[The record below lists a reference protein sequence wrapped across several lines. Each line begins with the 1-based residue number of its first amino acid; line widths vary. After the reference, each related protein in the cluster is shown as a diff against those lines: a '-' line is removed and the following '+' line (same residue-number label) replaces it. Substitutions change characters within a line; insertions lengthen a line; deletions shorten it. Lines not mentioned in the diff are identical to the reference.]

1 MQHLNESVSGAGRR
15 LAQAAW
21 LAHMQREN
29 LESLIL
35 TRQDSSPHAC
45 CQRAN
50 LLIHTQFVDAYKQ
63 LSHHMVLYSEF
74 LVALRNKPHLLAV
87 CLDAGDRLQLPEMQ
101 SILQAVYSG
110 ILGSCLLNEDE
121 QLMMSLLKRLIEVQV
136 LRAANPRKMLRH
148 KSSFSWLY
156 KSFCEQL
163 GRLFLTSSLYEPI
176 LQLLTDDEVFLDI
189 DPAKALIRFTPEIQL
204 KKFGQPNT
212 PEFEKKVKEH
222 RRFIIQKLVGHVK
235 RFLNGI
241 QSSFSTFPPFLS
253 QLLRSIFRKMTEAG
267 CMESK
272 DVYIVCV
279 DILFTLFICP
289 AIVDPEPMGVI
300 DMPISYIARFNLMQ
314 VAQIIQSLAL
324 WKWEE
329 ISPHLMDL
337 YGEFERDIVSR
348 VVESLLESFDESQG
362 GDSAPADPPVRLSVL
377 LTADQ
382 LQHLVDWLRT
392 VSSQG
397 ILDKVSKSNISVVP
411 VFGICKILALL
422 TVIGFILVKEGPGP
436 VQIKDQNL
444 L

>member
-1 MQHLNESVSGAGRR
+1 MCYEKKQLQNLNESVSAAGRR

-21 LAHMQREN
+21 VAHMQREN
-29 LESLIL
+29 LESLVL

-50 LLIHTQFVDAYKQ
+50 LLMHTQFVDAYKQ

-74 LVALRNKPHLLAV
+74 LIALRNKPRLVAV

-101 SILQAVYSG
+101 NILEAIFSG
-110 ILGSCLLNEDE
+110 SLGSCLLREDE
-121 QLMMSLLKRLIEVQV
+121 QLMMSLLKKLIDVQV
-136 LRAANPRKMLRH
+136 LTAANPRKMLRH
-148 KSSFSWLY
+148 KNSFSWLY

-163 GRLFLTSSLYEPI
+163 GRLFLTSALYDPI
-176 LQLLTDDEVFLDI
+176 LQLLTDDEIFLDI
-189 DPAKALIRFTPEIQL
+189 DPSKALIRFTPEIQL
-204 KKFGQPNT
+204 KKFGP
-212 PEFEKKVKEH
+212 PGSPDFEKKVKEH

-235 RFLNGI
+235 RFLHGI
-241 QSSFSTFPPFLS
+241 QSNLFTFPAYLS
-253 QLLRSIFRKMTEAG
+253 HLLRCVFRKLTEAG
-267 CMESK
+267 RMETK
-272 DVYIVCV
+272 DIYIVCV

-329 ISPHLMDL
+329 ISPQLMDL
-337 YGEFERDIVSR
+337 YGEFERDVVSR
-348 VVESLLESFDESQG
+348 LVESLQDSFDENHTG
-362 GDSAPADPPVRLSVL
+362 SAAPTDPTARLSVL

-382 LQHLVDWLRT
+382 LQHVLDWLRT

-397 ILDKVSKSNISVVP
+397 VLDKVGTGT
-411 VFGICKILALL
+411 FHW
-422 TVIGFILVKEGPGP
+422 E
-436 VQIKDQNL
+436 
-444 L
+444 